1 LPFGGRPRGRRGR
14 RPVDLRLRVCPR
26 CDCGGADRIGC
37 SHLKSVGTGGSEMPP
52 QGSARS
58 TRTLATRYAPFLAI
72 VALQLVLVTITPKNS
87 TQTVQQGGVEA
98 GAAGEQGVGNATASG
113 SADQGAATATPGAA
127 AQSNATGTGGST
139 GSGAAAPG
147 GSTGGATSKAG
158 AAGGTTNATG
168 GGASQ
173 VASNQPVDP
182 PGRPT
187 AGA

>member
-58 TRTLATRYAPFLAI
+58 TKTLATRYAPFLAI

-87 TQTVQQGGVEA
+87 TQTVQQGA
-98 GAAGEQGVGNATASG
+98 LQTGAAAESGVSNGTGTGA
-113 SADQGAATATPGAA
+113 ADQGTAAATPGATTPG
-127 AQSNATGTGGST
+127 AT
-139 GSGAAAPG
+139 GAAAGP
-147 GSTGGATSKAG
+147 TQGA
-158 AAGGTTNATG
+158 
-168 GGASQ
+168 
-173 VASNQPVDP
+173 
-182 PGRPT
+182 
-187 AGA
+187 